1 MSSRLHAQED
11 VQGSLQGLSN
21 KWEEL
26 KHKMAER
33 GDQLQKARQQ
43 AQLLRLLQ
51 VSWGDRAREGDSA
64 CTEPGR
70 VGAGR
75 TGGGAVEQES
85 GVFY

>member
-51 VSWGDRAREGDSA
+51 VSWRDRAREGD
-64 CTEPGR
+64 
-70 VGAGR
+70 
-75 TGGGAVEQES
+75 
-85 GVFY
+85 